1 MDNILN
7 EIKLIIED
15 IADVSGDDIKED
27 SSMIEDLDLTS
38 LEIMGIVSE
47 IESKFSI
54 KLSEDEM
61 LGISTVRDLVEII
74 DSKRK

>member
-15 IADVSGDDIKED
+15 MADVSGDDIKED

-47 IESKFSI
+47 IESKFSV
-54 KLSEDEM
+54 KLSEEEM
-61 LGISTVRDLVEII
+61 LGISTVKDLVEII
-74 DSKRK
+74 EAKQ

>member
-1 MDNILN
+1 MDNILY

>member
-47 IESKFSI
+47 IESKFSV
-54 KLSEDEM
+54 KLSEEEM
-61 LGISTVRDLVEII
+61 LGISTVKDLVEII
-74 DSKRK
+74 EAKQ